1 MTYSIIIPTYNS
13 ERWIKDCV
21 NSVRS
26 QTFTG
31 FNIIVLDSGSTDGTL
46 DWLRSLNDDRI
57 CIHTTEKRLSITGN
71 WTRIT
76 SIAKNEFMTIL
87 GHDDILYP
95 DYLARMEQLRLAH
108 PGAALYQTHFNF
120 VDENGA
126 VIRPCTPMPATLTA
140 PAFLERMMR
149 NEIVIVATGFMIR
162 SADYDALGGIPLYP
176 NLLYADISLWINA
189 IKKSY
194 LAIAEE
200 NCFAFRFHRNN
211 TSKTAE
217 ESRLTAFEQL
227 IGFLVTLKQEGGAF
241 STVIGTQ
248 ARSFLK
254 SYVTGACNK
263 LIYIEKDQRH
273 TLTMDKIIAS
283 SKKCTTLLM
292 PGEEFEPSK
301 FAGVRLAKMID
312 AIPVLRR
319 LFLFYKSF
327 GKRTF

>member
-21 NSVRS
+21 NSVLS

-46 DWLRSLNDDRI
+46 DWLRSLEDDRI
-57 CIHTTEKRLSITGN
+57 SIYPTEKRLSITGN
-71 WTRIT
+71 WARIT
-76 SIAKNEFMTIL
+76 GIPKNEFMTIL

-95 DYLARMEQLRLAH
+95 GYLARIEQLRLAH
-108 PGAALYQTHFNF
+108 PGAALYQTHFHF
-120 VDENGA
+120 IDERGA
-126 VIRPCTPMPATLTA
+126 VIRPCTPMPGTLTA
-140 PAFLERMMR
+140 PALLERMMR

-162 SADYDALGGIPLYP
+162 SAGYDALGGIPLYP

-189 IKKSY
+189 IKNSY
-194 LAIAEE
+194 LAIAAE
-200 NCFAFRFHRNN
+200 NCFAFRFHMNN

-227 IGFLVTLKQEGGAF
+227 TGFLVTLKQEGGEF
-241 STVIGTQ
+241 GTVIEKQ

-263 LIYIEKDQRH
+263 LIYISKDKRH
-273 TLTMDKIIAS
+273 ALTMDKIIAS
-283 SKKCTTLLM
+283 SKKCASLLM
-292 PGEEFEPSK
+292 PGEDFEPSK
-301 FAGVRLAKMID
+301 FAAVRLAKLID
-312 AIPVLRR
+312 AIPLLRR
-319 LFLFYKSF
+319 LFLLYKSF